1 MRVRGGEREA
11 ARLAALDRL
20 EAARSEMDPVL
31 QEIVEEVRGI
41 FDVDLCMVNLILSDV
56 QYFRAWAGELPAE
69 LAEARQDA
77 RERSMCRYVVDT
89 EAPLV
94 VEDFL
99 ATEEFKEQYFCVNY
113 GIRFYAGT
121 PLVTSEGTTVGTLCL
136 LSGRAREVGEEQM
149 TLLRA
154 YARAVVTRL
163 ELLGALGRERAAREE
178 EARRGRHVTDILE
191 SITDAFFAL
200 DRRWRF
206 TYVNREAERLL
217 SRPREELIGRD
228 LWEQFPTT
236 ANSTFHSEY
245 RRALEEGVTVGF
257 EERFVPLGR
266 WFAVRAYPSEAGLS
280 VYFRD
285 VTERKRAEEALRES
299 EELVRQLLRN
309 FPNGSVNVFDR
320 DLRYL
325 LAEGGGLEDEGLS
338 PEVLVGKTLDELF
351 PKESADFVR
360 PYYER
365 AFAGEGVEFELRLED
380 RVYGIHAAPLHEEDG
395 EVRTIIA
402 VAQNVTERK
411 RAEEGL
417 RLRDRAIAASTSG
430 IVITDPNRPDNPL
443 IYVNPKFEKLSG
455 YPVEEVLGKNCR
467 FLQAEDRHQPDLDVL
482 RAALREGRE
491 CRVVLR
497 NYKKDG
503 TLFWNELTVSPVRDE
518 EGRLQ
523 NYIGVQNDVTGRKWA
538 EEALRRS
545 EELYRLLAENSTDL
559 ISKHDNSGAFTYAS
573 PACRPL
579 LGYEPEELV
588 GSSVFDMIHPEDL
601 RVVKGAHAISP
612 GPEQVRTVE
621 YRVRRKDGSHVWF
634 ESTSREV
641 RGLATEVVAVSR
653 DITERKRAESERARL
668 LMGERAARAEAETT
682 RGRLTTILDNLSE
695 GVMVAEPEGRLVFA
709 NPAARVMLGATVGE
723 ALENLP
729 DPWEDLNLPE
739 AVTRCARDG
748 EGIEA
753 RTRHG
758 ESQLRVRLERIPSAG
773 EGRHDVLVVVQD
785 LSEGQRLEA
794 SQQRFLANAAHQ
806 LKTPTMAVLGAAE
819 LLATGED
826 ADPAIRQRLLNH
838 IFTEGRRMQK
848 LADALLR
855 LARVGWDAREPDLVV
870 LDFGVE
876 CRRAAGLMQPLVE
889 SAGLGLHVET
899 GEAARVLAD
908 PEWLQEVLLVL
919 LSNAIKYSSR
929 GGEVSLRARGGAV
942 VVEDEGIGISPTDLP
957 HVFERF
963 YRGKGSAEG
972 FGLGLPILKELV
984 ERMGGGVSIRS
995 REGIG
1000 TSVEIELPEA

>member
-1 MRVRGGEREA
+1 VRVRGGEREA

-20 EAARSEMDPVL
+20 EAARSEVDPVL

-41 FDVDLCMVNLILSDV
+41 FDVDLCMVNLIFSDM

-77 RERSMCRYVVDT
+77 HERSMCRYVIDT

-99 ATEEFKEQYFCVNY
+99 ATEEFKEQYVCVNY

-178 EARRGRHVTDILE
+178 EARRGRHVADILE

-217 SRPREELIGRD
+217 SRSREDLIGRD
-228 LWEQFPTT
+228 VWEQFPR
-236 ANSTFHSEY
+236 AAGSTFHTEY

-266 WFAVRAYPSEAGLS
+266 WFAVRAYPSEVGLS

-285 VTERKRAEEALRES
+285 VTERKRAEEALRER
-299 EELVRQLLRN
+299 EEFVRQLLCN

-320 DLRYL
+320 DLRYV

-338 PEVLVGKTLDELF
+338 PEMLVGKTLDELF
-351 PKESADFVR
+351 PKESADLVK
-360 PYYER
+360 PYYEK
-365 AFAGEGVEFELRLED
+365 AFAGEGVEFELPLGG
-380 RVYGIHAAPLHEEDG
+380 RVYGIHAAPLREVDG

-411 RAEEGL
+411 RAEERL

-430 IVITDPNRPDNPL
+430 IVITDPNRPENPL
-443 IYVNPKFEKLSG
+443 IYVNPEFEKLSG
-455 YPVEEVLGKNCR
+455 YPVEEVLGNNCR
-467 FLQAEDRHQPDLDVL
+467 FLQGEDRDQPDLDVL

-518 EGRLQ
+518 EGRLK
-523 NYIGVQNDVTGRKWA
+523 NFIGVQNDVTGRVRA

-559 ISKHDNSGAFTYAS
+559 ISKHDGAGAFTYAS

-588 GSSVFDMIHPEDL
+588 GSSVFDLIHPEDL
-601 RVVKGAHAISP
+601 RVVRGTHAISP
-612 GPEQVRTVE
+612 EPAQVRTVE
-621 YRVRRKDGSHVWF
+621 YRVRRKDGSHAWL
-634 ESTSREV
+634 ESTSRTI
-641 RGLATEVVAVSR
+641 RGPATEVVAVSR

-668 LMGERAARAEAETT
+668 LMGERAARAEAEST
-682 RGRLTTILDNLSE
+682 RGRLKTILDNLSE

-709 NPAARVMLGATVGE
+709 NPAARAMLGATVGE
-723 ALENLP
+723 TLERLP
-729 DPWEDLNLPE
+729 DPWEDLSLPE
-739 AVTRCARDG
+739 AVARSARDG

-758 ESQLRVRLERIPSAG
+758 ESQLRVRLERIPSAD

-806 LKTPTMAVLGAAE
+806 LKTPTMAVIGAAE

-826 ADPAIRQRLLNH
+826 ADPAIRRRLLNH

-855 LARVGWDAREPDLVV
+855 LARVGWDAREPNLEV
-870 LDFGVE
+870 LDLGAE
-876 CRRAAGLMQPLVE
+876 CRRAAGLMQPLVD

-899 GEAARVLAD
+899 GEAGRVLAD

-919 LSNAIKYSSR
+919 LSNAVKYSSR
-929 GGEVSLRARGGAV
+929 GGEVRLRARDGAV
-942 VVEDEGIGISPTDLP
+942 VVEDEGIGISPADLP

-1000 TSVEIELPEA
+1000 TSVEVELPEA